1 MGYDDCGG
9 DRRVAMNYHIK
20 QYNQG
25 DVIFHGG
32 DSSDCAYI
40 IETGQVEIFVASSE
54 TIIDILNEGELF
66 GEMGVLDQ
74 SPRSTSARAITPV
87 TLLEVKTEQITN
99 RLAESDPIV
108 KALVGVLLKRFRS
121 MLPSSQRNT
130 SNNSLLDQVQSVIE
144 QAGLSKFKLES
155 ELRSAINNEEVQT
168 VFQPI
173 NDIKTNQLAGFEA
186 LSRWTHPERGFISPV
201 EFIALAE
208 ETDLIIEVGDLVFS
222 RAIDLLTQL
231 PDDVFININV
241 SSRQLDDD
249 QFLNRVFSQVTAN
262 NISPQRLKLEITET
276 MVVDFQLAKK
286 WLDKC
291 RNIGFPVCADD
302 FGTGHSGMEQLVEL
316 NFDVLKVDQV
326 FIRNM
331 FKNERYQTILESI
344 ANIAHRLDT
353 KLVAEGVENEHE
365 HDVLKVLGFD
375 FGQGYYFG
383 KPMSISDVLA
393 LDLSQNSQ

>member
-1 MGYDDCGG
+1 MS
-9 DRRVAMNYHIK
+9 YHIK
-20 QYNQG
+20 QYKQG
-25 DVIFHGG
+25 EVIFHGG
-32 DSSDCAYI
+32 DSSHCAYI
-40 IETGQVEIFVASSE
+40 IEEGQVEIFVAAND

-74 SPRSTSARAITPV
+74 SPRSTSARALTPV

-121 MLPSSQRNT
+121 MLPSQQLKDSK
-130 SNNSLLDQVQSVIE
+130 NSLLDQVASVIE

-155 ELRSAINNEEVQT
+155 ELRTAINNGDVQT
-168 VFQPI
+168 VLQPL
-173 NDIKTNQLAGFEA
+173 NDIQTNQIAGFEA

-208 ETDLIIEVGDLVFS
+208 ETDLIIEVGDLVFT
-222 RAIDLLTQL
+222 RAIETLTKL
-231 PDDVFININV
+231 PDHVFININV

-249 QFLNRVFSQVTAN
+249 QFLNRVLDKVKAN
-262 NISPQRLKLEITET
+262 HINPQRLKLEITET
-276 MVVDFQLAKK
+276 MVVDFELAKK
-286 WLDKC
+286 WLEKC
-291 RNIGFPVCADD
+291 RKIGFPVCADD

-344 ANIAHRLDT
+344 ASIAKQLKT
-353 KLVAEGVENEHE
+353 KLVAEGVESDAEYE
-365 HDVLKVLGFD
+365 VLKNLNFD

-383 KPMSISDVLA
+383 KPMSIDDVLK
-393 LDLSQNSQ
+393 LKF

>member
-1 MGYDDCGG
+1 MS
-9 DRRVAMNYHIK
+9 YHIK
-20 QYNQG
+20 QYQPG
-25 DVIFHGG
+25 DIIFHGG

-40 IETGQVEIFVASSE
+40 IEQGQVEIFIAYNDS
-54 TIIDILNEGELF
+54 IIDILSEGELF

-74 SPRSTSARAITPV
+74 SPRSTSARALTPL
-87 TLLEVKTEQITN
+87 TLLEVKTQQITN

-108 KALVGVLLKRFRS
+108 KALMGVVLKRFRS
-121 MLPSSQRNT
+121 MIPKQGKGEN
-130 SNNSLLDQVQSVIE
+130 NNSLLDQVASVIE

-155 ELRSAINNEEVQT
+155 ELRSAITSSEVQT

-173 NDIKTNQLAGFEA
+173 SDIQSGQITGFEA

-208 ETDLIIEVGDLVFS
+208 ETDLIIEVGDLVFN
-222 RAIDLLTQL
+222 RAIEMLAKL
-231 PDDVFININV
+231 PEHVFININV
-241 SSRQLDDD
+241 SSKQLDDD
-249 QFLNRVFSQVTAN
+249 QFLNRVLKKIKAN

-276 MVVDFQLAKK
+276 MVVDFELAKK
-286 WLDKC
+286 WLNKC

-302 FGTGHSGMEQLVEL
+302 FGTGHSGMQQLVEL

-331 FKNERYQTILESI
+331 FKNKRYQIILKTI
-344 ANIAHRLDT
+344 ADMAKNLDT
-353 KLVAEGVENEHE
+353 KLVAEGVENEQE
-365 HDVLKVLGFD
+365 FELLKTLNFD

-383 KPMSISDVLA
+383 KPMSEEDA
-393 LDLSQNSQ
+393 LLLNF

>member
-1 MGYDDCGG
+1 MS
-9 DRRVAMNYHIK
+9 YHIK
-20 QYNQG
+20 QYQK
-25 DVIFHGG
+25 DDIIFHGG

-40 IETGQVEIFVASSE
+40 IEQGQVQIYVESNQ
-54 TIIDILNEGELF
+54 TIIDILSEGELF

-74 SPRSTSARAITPV
+74 SPRSTSAKALTPL

-99 RLAESDPIV
+99 RLSESDPIV

-121 MLPSSQRNT
+121 MLPAQQISAKNS
-130 SNNSLLDQVQSVIE
+130 SLLDQVASVVE

-155 ELRSAINNEEVQT
+155 ELRSAINHGEIQT

-173 NDIKTNQLAGFEA
+173 QDIQNDRIAGFEA

-222 RAIDLLTQL
+222 RAIELLSEL
-231 PDDVFININV
+231 PEHVFININV
-241 SSRQLDDD
+241 SSKQLDDNL
-249 QFLNRVFSQVTAN
+249 FLKRVVDKVNRHG
-262 NISPQRLKLEITET
+262 ISPKRLKLEITET
-276 MVVDFQLAKK
+276 MVVDFELAKK
-286 WLDKC
+286 WLKKC
-291 RNIGFPVCADD
+291 QDIGFPVCADD

-331 FKNERYQTILESI
+331 FENVRYQTILESI
-344 ANIAHRLDT
+344 ANIAKRLDT
-353 KLVAEGVENEHE
+353 QLVAEGVE
-365 HDVLKVLGFD
+365 HDRELQVLKELGFD
-375 FGQGYYFG
+375 FGQGYLFG
-383 KPMSISDVLA
+383 KPMSVSDVHKLKF
-393 LDLSQNSQ
+393 